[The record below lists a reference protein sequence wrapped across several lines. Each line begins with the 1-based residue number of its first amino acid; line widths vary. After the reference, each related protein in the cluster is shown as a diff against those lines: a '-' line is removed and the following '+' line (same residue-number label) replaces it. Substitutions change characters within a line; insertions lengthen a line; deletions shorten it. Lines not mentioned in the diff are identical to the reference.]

1 MSSPSAAVISNQP
14 IINQTKPKFSIRN
27 RKKNFYFL
35 YLSKILNIRKN
46 AKKIKPI

>member
-27 RKKNFYFL
+27 RKKTFII
-35 YLSKILNIRKN
+35 KIRKN